1 MRKLRISVG
10 RLRQYPF
17 SGEVVPEV
25 RREDLRQ
32 VLQGIYRIIYR
43 VSDLRIDILAVFHSA
58 RIFDERDVIS
68 DE

>member
-1 MRKLRISVG
+1 M
-10 RLRQYPF
+10 
-17 SGEVVPEV
+17 PEV